1 MQMRRILASFFIIL
15 LAIGI
20 IWGVNRLTDR
30 FPKGPRY
37 AQLDILERQ
46 GLPEFEAVQISGEK
60 FSASDLKYPVVI
72 INFWAS
78 WCDPCV
84 AEYPSMVKLVEHF
97 KGQLGLIAISAD
109 QDKKDIE
116 TFLKSFGGIKPNIEI
131 LWDSEMKIASQFGTI
146 QLPES
151 YIFKRDK
158 KLVRKIVGLEDW
170 YNPDSIEFFAKL
182 VAESENAGEA
192 QAP

>member
-97 KGQLGLIAISAD
+97 KGKLGLIAISAD